1 MSLLTPVYVAGQLKG
16 IVRWILTKTICGISF
31 TLMTALSLAFSQCHA
46 NRYRFGARHY
56 HHQSEDNLFQYVSYV
71 HDLPGGIVSRYPLIF
86 FTLSRLRGKAFV
98 LDFDGVNFAEY
109 GADALPLIQNVSR
122 ENISDAMTGLYNR
135 KI

>member
-1 MSLLTPVYVAGQLKG
+1 
-16 IVRWILTKTICGISF
+16 
-31 TLMTALSLAFSQCHA
+31 MTALSLAFSQCHA

-71 HDLPGGIVSRYPLIF
+71 HDLPGGFVSRYPLIF

-109 GADALPLIQNVSR
+109 GADALPFNQNVSR

-135 KI
+135 KF